1 MGEGMTNEERIELLK
16 EVARVAPKEWDAD
29 HCTISGEPCV
39 QFEAL
44 NYEVL
49 RFSDNDIE
57 NAPAIMV
64 MLDAMEE
71 AGHFPEL
78 APYKSM
84 DADDGMN
91 KIGAG
96 MRRDAGFRYCCCLM
110 DHNVPSPE
118 PWEPLQI
125 FNGNTRAEAVA
136 RAFVEVFKS
145 ESPNTPTEPKEEKE
159 DDDQ

>member
-1 MGEGMTNEERIELLK
+1 MTNEERIELLK
-16 EVARVAPKEWDAD
+16 EVARVAPKELRATYTNCAD
-29 HCTISGEPCV
+29 LV
-39 QFEAL
+39 QFDAGR
-44 NYEVL
+44 YISDL
-49 RFSDNDIE
+49 RLIDDMLD
-57 NAPAIMV
+57 APASMV

-96 MRRDAGFRYCCCLM
+96 MRREAGFRYCCCLM

-125 FNGNTRAEAVA
+125 FNGNTRTEAVS
-136 RAFVEVFKS
+136 RAFVEVFKC
-145 ESPNTPTEPKEEKE
+145 TK
-159 DDDQ
+159 D